1 MASNPNVQ
9 KVSYGNISLWLP
21 NNTNPRDI
29 SKLTENFQ
37 AIGQFMEE
45 IQQLKESLEDVVENM
60 AQMLADHEERLLDHN
75 I

>member
-9 KVSYGNISLWLP
+9 KVDYGNISLWLP

-37 AIGQFMEE
+37 AIGQAIEVM
-45 IQQLKESLEDVVENM
+45 QQQIDSLQDVVDNM